1 MKLIKLLGM
10 KKRKLNMMR
19 IENDDLV
26 ADLISEDLADS
37 IEVSEILILE
47 ILISEILCEEFS
59 VADLVAD
66 QEQKKLLDEKI
77 FKSVLI
83 SRSKNHI
90 SERTKKYHIVGWKKS
105 LEYKKKPVNSVM
117 DAEVWS
123 NKYRLHLGLC
133 KAHEHV
139 QAVVVWE
146 KYLWKMEDYL
156 LNDD

>member
-1 MKLIKLLGM
+1 
-10 KKRKLNMMR
+10 MMR

-90 SERTKKYHIVGWKKS
+90 SERTKKYHIVG
-105 LEYKKKPVNSVM
+105 
-117 DAEVWS
+117 
-123 NKYRLHLGLC
+123 
-133 KAHEHV
+133 
-139 QAVVVWE
+139 
-146 KYLWKMEDYL
+146 
-156 LNDD
+156 